1 MKSLSG
7 PITTSGCAS
16 PDLAEGLFQTRQPTQ
31 YCEWRNGVNGRDAVC
46 YCGTNE
52 CNAKEMLE
60 NWIENGGGCKLFLNL
75 LLYLETRKSLKDQK
89 SYDKYGAYYLFV
101 KETGPN

>member
-1 MKSLSG
+1 MTNYFTIVIFALSG
-7 PITTSGCAS
+7 PITSSGCAS
-16 PDLAEGLFQTRQPTQ
+16 PDLVEGLFQTRQPTQ

-89 SYDKYGAYYLFV
+89 SCDK
-101 KETGPN
+101 

>member
-1 MKSLSG
+1 MAYHYSISLQKTDLTIDLFIMPNYFTKLIFLISLSG
-7 PITTSGCAS
+7 PITSSGCAS

-31 YCEWRNGVNGRDAVC
+31 YCEWGNGVNGPDAVC

-60 NWIENGGGCKLFLNL
+60 DWIQNGGRCKLF
-75 LLYLETRKSLKDQK
+75 
-89 SYDKYGAYYLFV
+89 
-101 KETGPN
+101 P